1 MRNAVIVGATSG
13 IGKAT
18 ARLLESEG
26 WKIYSISRSV
36 ENHLGIAWDVSND
49 LPDLSQIPSEVHA
62 LVYCPGT
69 INLKPF
75 KRLTTNDFLTDFE
88 INVLGAV
95 RIIQG
100 LESRLKAGN
109 GSVVLFS
116 TVAVGQGMSF
126 HASVAAAKGAVEGLC
141 RSLAA
146 EYAPSV
152 RFNCIAPSLTD
163 TPLADKLLNSEAKRD
178 ASAQRHP
185 LKAICKAEEVAAM
198 VRLLVSD
205 GGRFITGQTFGV
217 DGGLSTVRL

>member
-126 HASVAAAKGAVEGLC
+126 HASVTAAKGAVEGLC

-185 LKAICKAEEVAAM
+185 LKAICKAEDVAAM

>member
-13 IGKAT
+13 IGQAT
-18 ARLLESEG
+18 ARLLESED
-26 WKIYSISRSV
+26 WNIFSISRSAD
-36 ENHLGIAWDVSND
+36 NPSGIPWDVSSD
-49 LPDLSQIPSEVHA
+49 IPDLSLIPSEVHA
-62 LVYCPGT
+62 LIYCPGT

-88 INVLGAV
+88 VNVLGAV

-100 LESRLKAGN
+100 LDSRLRAGN

-116 TVAVGQGMSF
+116 TVAVGQGMPF
-126 HASVAAAKGAVEGLC
+126 HTSVAASKGALEGLC

-185 LKAICKAEEVAAM
+185 LKTIGKAEDVAEM

-205 GGRFITGQTFGV
+205 GGRFITGQTIGM
-217 DGGLSTVRL
+217 DGGLSTVRI

>member
-18 ARLLESEG
+18 ARLVESEG

-126 HASVAAAKGAVEGLC
+126 HASVTAAKGAVEGLC

-185 LKAICKAEEVAAM
+185 LKAICKAEDVAAM

>member
-13 IGKAT
+13 IGQAT
-18 ARLLESEG
+18 ARLLKSED
-26 WKIYSISRSV
+26 WNIFSISRSAD
-36 ENHLGIAWDVSND
+36 NPSGIPWDVASD
-49 LPDLSQIPSEVHA
+49 IPDLSLIPSEVHA
-62 LVYCPGT
+62 LIYCPGT

-88 INVLGAV
+88 VNVLGAV

-100 LESRLKAGN
+100 LDSRLKAGN
-109 GSVVLFS
+109 GSVVLCS
-116 TVAVGQGMSF
+116 TVAVGQGMPF
-126 HASVAAAKGAVEGLC
+126 HASVAASKGALEGLC

-185 LKAICKAEEVAAM
+185 LKTIGKAEDVAEM

-205 GGRFITGQTFGV
+205 GGRFITGQTIGM
-217 DGGLSTVRL
+217 DGGLSTVRI

>member
-36 ENHLGIAWDVSND
+36 ENHLGIAWDVSAE

-185 LKAICKAEEVAAM
+185 LKAICKAEDVAAM